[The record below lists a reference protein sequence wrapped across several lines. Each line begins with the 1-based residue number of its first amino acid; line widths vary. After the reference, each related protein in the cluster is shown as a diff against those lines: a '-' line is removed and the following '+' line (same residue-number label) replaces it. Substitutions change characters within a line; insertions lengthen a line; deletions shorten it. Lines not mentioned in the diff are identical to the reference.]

1 MRVFVVF
8 GVAPAPPV
16 KKAGMAPVL
25 AQLVLSALGSSTSV
39 PILHLAPSATSIAA
53 RAGCV
58 SCKFSPAYETT
69 QRYAAADWAK
79 NIRTLP
85 QSIVLKRI
93 ASPLIF
99 NVVVTTIICA
109 INPIF
114 TVPRLISLPHTLLGS
129 ALGLLLVFRT
139 NAAYDR
145 FWEARK
151 RWDVVTAECRNFA
164 SLACTFMTA
173 GQALPMLSLISVFP
187 VVLKNYLRSSQSDA
201 DEMRDLRRVRSLL
214 APEEAEALA
223 AVNNQPQYVL
233 TRLRALGQGSK
244 VAGVT
249 EKERELML
257 KSVSVLGEC
266 VSACERI
273 YNTPIPLAY
282 SRHTSRF
289 LVIYT
294 SSLPLALV
302 HSIGWITLPV
312 VAMIVW
318 ALFGILEIG
327 NLIEEPFSAVVDF
340 SKLPLL
346 PLTEVCRT
354 IRRDVREIAT
364 FEQHARSHGVPL
376 IQRVPKVRE
385 LPESFSELRELITSP
400 NATNWS
406 SSGATT
412 SDNDSSS
419 MIEILV
425 DKSIDK
431 LSGVFGLG

>member
-1 MRVFVVF
+1 
-8 GVAPAPPV
+8 
-16 KKAGMAPVL
+16 MAPVL
-25 AQLVLSALGSSTSV
+25 AQLVLSVLGSSTSV

-173 GQALPMLSLISVFP
+173 GQALPILSLISVFP
-187 VVLKNYLRSSQSDA
+187 VVLKNYLRSSQSEA
-201 DEMRDLRRVRSLL
+201 GRRR
-214 APEEAEALA
+214 AGA
-223 AVNNQPQYVL
+223 A
-233 TRLRALGQGSK
+233 K
-244 VAGVT
+244 
-249 EKERELML
+249 
-257 KSVSVLGEC
+257 
-266 VSACERI
+266 
-273 YNTPIPLAY
+273 
-282 SRHTSRF
+282 F
-289 LVIYT
+289 
-294 SSLPLALV
+294 
-302 HSIGWITLPV
+302 
-312 VAMIVW
+312 
-318 ALFGILEIG
+318 
-327 NLIEEPFSAVVDF
+327 
-340 SKLPLL
+340 
-346 PLTEVCRT
+346 
-354 IRRDVREIAT
+354 
-364 FEQHARSHGVPL
+364 
-376 IQRVPKVRE
+376 
-385 LPESFSELRELITSP
+385 
-400 NATNWS
+400 S
-406 SSGATT
+406 SSGRSHVKTFPEHAMWYVYIIRSINSPDQEYTGATRDLKQRLSDHNSGKSTHT
-412 SDNDSSS
+412 SKFAPW
-419 MIEILV
+419 ELRWYCAFP
-425 DKSIDK
+425 DKYKALDFEKYLKSA
-431 LSGVFGLG
+431 SGRAFAKKRL

>member
-1 MRVFVVF
+1 MVT
-8 GVAPAPPV
+8 GE
-16 KKAGMAPVL
+16 
-25 AQLVLSALGSSTSV
+25 SHHTSV
-39 PILHLAPSATSIAA
+39 
-53 RAGCV
+53 
-58 SCKFSPAYETT
+58 
-69 QRYAAADWAK
+69 
-79 NIRTLP
+79 
-85 QSIVLKRI
+85 
-93 ASPLIF
+93 
-99 NVVVTTIICA
+99 
-109 INPIF
+109 
-114 TVPRLISLPHTLLGS
+114 
-129 ALGLLLVFRT
+129 
-139 NAAYDR
+139 
-145 FWEARK
+145 
-151 RWDVVTAECRNFA
+151 
-164 SLACTFMTA
+164 
-173 GQALPMLSLISVFP
+173 
-187 VVLKNYLRSSQSDA
+187 
-201 DEMRDLRRVRSLL
+201 
-214 APEEAEALA
+214 
-223 AVNNQPQYVL
+223 
-233 TRLRALGQGSK
+233 SK